1 MRKLPALSAALVL
14 LTLGVATT
22 GAATVTVYTDK
33 AEWENALDRL
43 FLTERF
49 ADDQLNVG
57 VSFDSTESG
66 HINPT
71 QECYQDV
78 LASESQNEP
87 MTTWSFVP
95 QITAYGG
102 NWVLGGPGGSGNS
115 LLVYI
120 ADSSLYV
127 GAIPNSYGGGF
138 WGFISDTPFTSV
150 RLVGGAGTNQQNY
163 RLDDMVY
170 APISPTSDFDEDGD
184 VDADDLGIFEACA
197 TGPAIPYNPAS
208 LPQPAPGCTL
218 TPDGNGHIAADFND
232 DGDVDQSDFGI
243 FQRCL
248 SGPDVAADPSC
259 VD

>member
-33 AEWENALDRL
+33 TEWENALDRL
-43 FLTERF
+43 FLTEGF

-66 HINPT
+66 HINPM

-120 ADSSLYV
+120 ADLSLYV
-127 GAIPNSYGGGF
+127 GAIPNSYNGGF

-150 RLVGGAGTNQQNY
+150 RLVGGGGIHQQNY
-163 RLDDMVY
+163 SLDDMVY
-170 APISPTSDFDEDGD
+170 APVALESDFDGDGD
-184 VDADDLGIFEACA
+184 VDLADFSAFQACFNGPNRPPAEGCAVDADFDNDDDVDLADFGVFQACFNGANRPPACA
-197 TGPAIPYNPAS
+197 W
-208 LPQPAPGCTL
+208 
-218 TPDGNGHIAADFND
+218 DG
-232 DGDVDQSDFGI
+232 
-243 FQRCL
+243 
-248 SGPDVAADPSC
+248 
-259 VD
+259 